1 VLPALQEKLLL
12 DNLERRRIKV
22 HAFQQLSH
30 NSIFTDLF
38 LRFLDKDALSL
49 HAVEDINIATAVEMK
64 EAIDRGEIVLMAADR
79 VSAASQ
85 KGFKTLFFG
94 KECVFPKGVFKFA
107 KLMECPVYA
116 ISAVKSGWNSYKVK
130 SVRLEGDILKS
141 YVAYLEK
148 IIKSHPE
155 QWYQFYEVF

>member
-1 VLPALQEKLLL
+1 
-12 DNLERRRIKV
+12 
-22 HAFQQLSH
+22 
-30 NSIFTDLF
+30 
-38 LRFLDKDALSL
+38 
-49 HAVEDINIATAVEMK
+49 
-64 EAIDRGEIVLMAADR
+64 
-79 VSAASQ
+79 
-85 KGFKTLFFG
+85 
-94 KECVFPKGVFKFA
+94 
-107 KLMECPVYA
+107 MECPVYA